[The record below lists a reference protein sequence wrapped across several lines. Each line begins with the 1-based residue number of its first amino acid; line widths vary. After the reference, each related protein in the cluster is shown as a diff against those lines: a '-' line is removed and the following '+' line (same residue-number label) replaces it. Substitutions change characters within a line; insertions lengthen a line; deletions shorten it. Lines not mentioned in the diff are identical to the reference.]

1 MDNLLFQQ
9 KIRNIHRQNRVLWI
23 SVLAGMIMLI
33 LVTLILRW
41 NGSIG
46 ETALNIRPEME
57 NTLFLVTVALLFL
70 SFYLKR
76 HYLVP
81 QKMIER
87 ASKKE
92 INITSV
98 EMIDILDSFGNETK
112 MVVKVLILMRRY
124 FMLVWS
130 VANILLLFGFISF
143 LLAGQFQTFLIYA
156 LIGLYSLTIN
166 FPAFSFIEKC
176 LGLMDITLKNSQ

>member
-1 MDNLLFQQ
+1 
-9 KIRNIHRQNRVLWI
+9 
-23 SVLAGMIMLI
+23 MLI
-33 LVTLILRW
+33 LVTFLLRL
-41 NGSIG
+41 NGSIS
-46 ETALNIRPEME
+46 ETVLDASPKLE
-57 NTLFLVTVALLFL
+57 NTLFLITIALLFL

-81 QKMIER
+81 QKMVDR

-92 INITSV
+92 INVSSA
-98 EMIDILDSFGNETK
+98 EMVDIIDTFGDETK

-156 LIGLYSLTIN
+156 LIGLYSLIIN
-166 FPAFSFIEKC
+166 FPAFSFIENC
-176 LGLMDITLKNSQ
+176 LALMNITIKNSK